1 MTTEMLVRQATVDD
15 EKFLWAMLFEAAHA
29 GEQGMVSPDELK
41 GVPELACY
49 VEGWGRAGDFG
60 VVGGRDGELEGAA
73 WVRRFAHDKPAY
85 GYVDDETPELAI
97 GVVPGLRGVGLGT
110 ALLDAVIVEARL
122 HYPGVSLSVRVSNPA
137 LRLYQRAG
145 FVEVPGTE
153 VVDRSGGTSITMV
166 LRFS

>member
-1 MTTEMLVRQATVDD
+1 MTSGVVVRPVTAED

-73 WVRRFAHDKPAY
+73 WVRWFTHDKPAY

-97 GVVPGLRGVGLGT
+97 GVAPGLRGVGVGT
-110 ALLDAVIVEARL
+110 ALLDEVVKEARL
-122 HYPGVSLSVRVSNPA
+122 HCPGVSLSVRLSNPA
-137 LRLYQRAG
+137 LRLYRRAG

-153 VVDRSGGTSITMV
+153 MIDRSGGSSITMV